1 MEHKK
6 NEEDYSLRIE
16 GDHNCL
22 VVNSEHADLS
32 EEIVPSE
39 KSGEYT
45 KTRYWRKPE
54 QEQGGSKISLIAEI
68 LIRLQYLEEKMTQL
82 ETKLNKGNK

>member
-22 VVNSEHADLS
+22 VVNSDHADLS
-32 EEIVPSE
+32 EEIISSE
-39 KSGEYT
+39 KPGEYNNKMAPNAQIKRT
-45 KTRYWRKPE
+45 
-54 QEQGGSKISLIAEI
+54 SFISFYINS
-68 LIRLQYLEEKMTQL
+68 
-82 ETKLNKGNK
+82 LNVCFK